1 MQNQVLPKLYVV
13 NETRKYGKFQMKP
26 LMRGYGTTLG
36 VSLRRVLLSS
46 LRGTAITA
54 LRIQDIYHDF
64 SPIPRL
70 REDTTQLILNV
81 REIELRSHS
90 ARPVTLSLHVQN
102 AGIYTA
108 GDIQSHTDVEI
119 LNPELYLLTADE
131 DTDLEIEFIVE
142 QGHGYSP
149 PEGRVDNTPPS
160 YLPIDAIFSPIV
172 RAAFHV
178 EDHRVGQ
185 QTDLDQVTLEI
196 WTDGSVSPA
205 SAMKEAA
212 HILINHL
219 RVVTQDTEEELEII
233 EEEEEEAIPNTL
245 FDSSIEDL
253 ELNVRTYNC
262 LKRVGIAT
270 LGELVQLMEKGRGEM
285 LAIRNF
291 GEKSLDELVTQLR
304 KKDMLHLPG
313 VDLSEYLEQEE
324 EEEGELEI
332 EAEIVDTAKIISNSE
347 TTG

>member
-1 MQNQVLPKLYVV
+1 MQNPVLPKLYVV
-13 NETRKYGKFQMKP
+13 NETRKYGKFQMRP

-46 LRGTAITA
+46 LKGSAITA

-81 REIELRSHS
+81 REIELRSH
-90 ARPVTLSLHVQN
+90 APRPVTLTLHVQN

-108 GDIQSHTDVEI
+108 GDIQENADVEI
-119 LNPELYLLTADE
+119 LNPELYLLTSDE

-149 PEGRVDNTPPS
+149 PEERVDSAPPN
-160 YLPIDAIFSPIV
+160 YLPIDTIFSPIV
-172 RAAFHV
+172 RTAFHV

-196 WTDGSVSPA
+196 WTDGSVNPSE
-205 SAMKEAA
+205 AMKEAA
-212 HILINHL
+212 LILINHL
-219 RVVTQDTEEELEII
+219 RVVTQDSEEEIEII
-233 EEEEEEAIPNTL
+233 EEEEEEDIPNTL
-245 FDSSIEDL
+245 FDASIEEL

-270 LGELVQLMEKGRGEM
+270 LGELVKLMEKGRGEM

-304 KKDMLHLPG
+304 KKDLLHLPG
-313 VDLSEYLEQEE
+313 VDLSEYLAQEDDT
-324 EEEGELEI
+324 ELAL
-332 EAEIVDTAKIISNSE
+332 EAELPEPAEVTANPE

>member
-46 LRGTAITA
+46 LKGTAITA

-81 REIELRSHS
+81 REIELRSHT
-90 ARPVTLSLHVQN
+90 AHPVALTLRVQN

-108 GDIQSHTDVEI
+108 GDIQENTDVEI

-131 DTDLEIEFIVE
+131 DTDLEIELIVE

-149 PEGRVDNTPPS
+149 PEGREDNVPPN

-196 WTDGSVSPA
+196 WTDGSVSP
-205 SAMKEAA
+205 SAAMQEAA
-212 HILINHL
+212 HILIDHL
-219 RVVTQDTEEELEII
+219 RVVTQDTEEEIEIV
-233 EEEEEEAIPNTL
+233 EEEEEETIPNTL
-245 FDSSIEDL
+245 FDSSIEEL

-291 GEKSLDELVTQLR
+291 GEKSLDELVMQLR
-304 KKDMLHLPG
+304 KKDLLHLPG
-313 VDLSEYLEQEE
+313 VDLSEYLEQE
-324 EEEGELEI
+324 GDAELDADAALLETAAI
-332 EAEIVDTAKIISNSE
+332 LPDTEIVE
-347 TTG
+347 